1 MKAKIIDFKPI
12 EIVSVKYC
20 RHNEMIKMGRLA
32 LNNRKIYFEYDAEFL
47 KNKLELSPFKL
58 PLRSGVIACEDNV
71 FEGLFGIFNDSLP
84 DGWGRLLLDRKLI
97 QMGINPANITPLDRL
112 CYVGN
117 RGMGALTYEPEIF
130 NFENTHSLKDLDLI
144 ADECVNFQEN
154 DNDKF
159 IDDLLFMNGS
169 SAGARPKILI
179 SITKNKTLE
188 NTESDPQKTHDN
200 WIIKFRSNSD
210 PKDIGAIEYAYHLMA
225 QEAGLCVPE
234 AKLFKSKKCSGYF
247 GVKRFDRQ
255 KSSFQHMH
263 TIAGLLHT
271 DHRAPILDYEI
282 LLKATMHLTKDI
294 RECEKQ
300 FRHMVFNIFAHNRD
314 DHSKNFSFLMDRNGK
329 WQVSP
334 AYDLTFSSGPMG
346 QHCTT
351 ILGEGKD
358 PTIAHILKLAEA
370 ISIKKKIALEII
382 NEVKNAVLKWEKFAE
397 IAMVSKKSSKNIM
410 SILNFRNQK

>member
-1 MKAKIIDFKPI
+1 
-12 EIVSVKYC
+12 
-20 RHNEMIKMGRLA
+20 
-32 LNNRKIYFEYDAEFL
+32 
-47 KNKLELSPFKL
+47 
-58 PLRSGVIACEDNV
+58 
-71 FEGLFGIFNDSLP
+71 
-84 DGWGRLLLDRKLI
+84 
-97 QMGINPANITPLDRL
+97 MGINPANITPLDRL

-263 TIAGLLHT
+263 TIAGLLHK
-271 DHRAPILDYEI
+271 DHRVPILDYEI

-358 PTIAHILKLAEA
+358 PTIEHILKLAEA

-382 NEVKNAVLKWEKFAE
+382 DEVKNAVLKWEKFAE

-410 SILNFRNQK
+410 SILNVRNQK